1 MNKLSFLTT
10 DESRRL
16 RLIISQ
22 RLQYVENQLEFYNT
36 KCPRSS
42 GSDLIANT
50 YLKEHKELL
59 SIKEK
64 ITGGIYE
71 S

>member
-42 GSDLIANT
+42 GSDLIANA

-64 ITGGIYE
+64 LTGGIYE
-71 S
+71 N